1 MKANQLFFSMGI
13 TLIFLILFNIFFTAT
28 LPALG
33 IANFK
38 IPLNILIVLFLCFK
52 LRITVLSIM
61 ILIIQY
67 TNSFFT
73 TEHWTIGTI
82 AGILTV
88 WVLNYLSDIIDLSSA
103 VITILV
109 TLAFSLFWFG
119 CTSVLVYIQLDDI
132 QFLLPRFNKFFP
144 EALFISLM
152 APFVFSFLDKVWKT
166 GHLRSIEEN

>member
-1 MKANQLFFSMGI
+1 MKLNQLLFSLGI
-13 TLIFLILFNIFFTAT
+13 TLAFLVLFNIVFTAT
-28 LPALG
+28 LPSLG
-33 IANFK
+33 VANFK
-38 IPLNILIVLFLCFK
+38 IPFNMLIVLFLCFK
-52 LRITVLSIM
+52 LRIPLLSLI

-88 WVLNYLSDIIDLSSA
+88 WVLNYLSDIIDLSSS

-119 CTSVLVYIQLDDI
+119 CTSVLVYIQLDDL

-144 EALFISLM
+144 EAIFISLM
-152 APFVFSFLDKVWKT
+152 APFVFSLLDRIWKT
-166 GHLRSIEEN
+166 NQLSSIEDN